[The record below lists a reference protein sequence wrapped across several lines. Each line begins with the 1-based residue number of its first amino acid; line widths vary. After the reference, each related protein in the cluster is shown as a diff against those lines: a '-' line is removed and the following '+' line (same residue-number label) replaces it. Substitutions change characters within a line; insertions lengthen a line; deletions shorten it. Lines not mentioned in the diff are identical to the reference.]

1 MSPESARGPADAR
14 APRAVL
20 AQRAGRSRDSRHA
33 REVEGAGARCA
44 PERPHAPGRR
54 RGVSQPPGFAS
65 CSTQPGPRGGVSPPQ
80 KKAAVTATGEERGE
94 APGAWYLGRE
104 LLPPAAGRAHPRATD
119 RAPARGAPQSAR
131 ARAQAQR
138 PSRLAAAP
146 QGGSA
151 RQRPLSAAPV
161 HAPSCPRLSLAAQLV
176 ASRPARRGNSPL
188 SCRRPLCPSSFKHEP
203 REASTNLT
211 CGGGGAQQGK
221 VADASVRGGGA
232 LCAPHPH
239 LHRTRAATKTGAER
253 RSLDRGPE
261 GRLRAHRD
269 RRHAHC
275 HVLQTGSSHL
285 V

>member
-1 MSPESARGPADAR
+1 MSSAPPMSPESARGPVDAR

-176 ASRPARRGNSPL
+176 ASRPARRSQLSPSL
-188 SCRRPLCPSSFKHEP
+188 PAGRCARRAS
-203 REASTNLT
+203 STNHARLVRT
-211 CGGGGAQQGK
+211 WRARWRRCAAGQG
-221 VADASVRGGGA
+221 
-232 LCAPHPH
+232 C
-239 LHRTRAATKTGAER
+239 
-253 RSLDRGPE
+253 
-261 GRLRAHRD
+261 
-269 RRHAHC
+269 
-275 HVLQTGSSHL
+275 
-285 V
+285 